1 MRYPRLFLAYLALLS
16 VLGFLATDM
25 YLPAFAA
32 MQYDLHTESALISA
46 SLSLFLA
53 GFALAQLVWGP
64 VSDKIGRRTVLL
76 CGLTLFS
83 FACAAILWVT
93 DPYLLLFLRFLQAC
107 GVCAATVCWQ
117 ALVIDSYPR
126 NQANKIFATIM
137 PLVAL
142 SPALAPIMGVFL
154 LNHWQ
159 WRSIFLVLASLAML
173 LIVLTCCL
181 LPSYSK
187 QTANTHVRLNG
198 KISLIKLFSHSHYS
212 GNVLI
217 YSATSASFFAYLT
230 ASPFL
235 LSQFNLDPADIGL
248 SYLPQTLAFLVSGYA
263 CRSLL
268 NRFTGNQILPYV
280 LGIYL
285 ASIVAFA
292 VIAHLPHP
300 SLPLLL
306 LTFSGTALG
315 SGSIYPIVVAKAL
328 RVYPQVSGKAAALQN
343 SLQLGLCFIFSLV
356 VSTHIDTALPVVT
369 NVMLTAA
376 LMAILGYF
384 WQRQGD

>member
-1 MRYPRLFLAYLALLS
+1 MRYPRLFIIYLALLS

-32 MQYDLHTESALISA
+32 MQQDLQTESALISA

-64 VSDKIGRRTVLL
+64 ISDKIGRKYVLL
-76 CGLTLFS
+76 SGLSLFAV
-83 FACAAILWVT
+83 ACLAMLWVT
-93 DPYLLLFLRFLQAC
+93 DPQLLLVLRFLQAC
-107 GVCAATVCWQ
+107 GVCAGTVCWQ
-117 ALVIDSYPR
+117 ALVIDRYPPSH
-126 NQANKIFATIM
+126 ANKIFATIM

-142 SPALAPIMGVFL
+142 SPALAPLIGVFL

-159 WRSIFLVLASLAML
+159 WRSIFLVLALLAGL
-173 LIVLTCCL
+173 LIILTYNL
-181 LPSYSK
+181 LSDTVK
-187 QTANTHVRLNG
+187 QGADING
-198 KISLIKLFSHSHYS
+198 QVNQKVSLLRLFSHLHYS

-235 LSQFNLDPADIGL
+235 LSQFKLNPADIGL
-248 SYLPQTLAFLVSGYA
+248 SYLPQTLAFLLSGYA

-268 NRFTGNQILPYV
+268 NRFTGNQILPFV
-280 LGIYL
+280 LAIYL
-285 ASIVAFA
+285 ISILGFA
-292 VIAHLPHP
+292 IIAHLPHP
-300 SLPLLL
+300 PLSLLL

-328 RVYPQVSGKAAALQN
+328 KVYPQVSGKAAALQN
-343 SLQLGLCFIFSLV
+343 SLQLGLCCIFSLI
-356 VSTHIDTALPVVT
+356 VSANIDTALPAVT
-369 NVMLTAA
+369 YVMLAAA
-376 LMAILGYF
+376 LLAILGYF